1 MRAIYISLV
10 VLAGSLTPAFSSV
23 PQLVHDRA
31 TATLGARWAPVA
43 VALARKESGF
53 RCNAV
58 GPRTRQG
65 RAKGVFQ
72 VMPASARALGFNY
85 AKLSDCRYGVEA
97 GLAHMRLC
105 IAYGVKTDRQMFSCH
120 LRGIAGWR

>member
-1 MRAIYISLV
+1 MIRLAALLV
-10 VLAGSLTPAFSSV
+10 VLATPAAASV
-23 PQLVHDRA
+23 PQIVHERA
-31 TATLGARWAPVA
+31 TAVLGPRWAQTA
-43 VALARKESGF
+43 VALARKESSF

-72 VMPASARALGFNY
+72 VMPRSARALGY
-85 AKLSDCRYGVEA
+85 SYSRLHECRYGIEA

-105 IAYGVKTDRQMFSCH
+105 IAHGVKTDRQMFSCH
-120 LRGIAGWR
+120 LRGVVGWR